1 MRMDDNTRTAAD
13 DASPHL
19 PHAAAEDSP
28 AGDAGPRTLAIDIGG
43 SHLKASVLDAAGAM
57 LAERVRIATPRPATP
72 GAVLEALAGLV
83 PALPSFDRISVG
95 FPGVV
100 RDGRILTA
108 PNLGT
113 EEWRSAPLAAAL
125 ADLLGR
131 PTRVLND
138 ADVQGLGTIAGQ
150 GLECVLTLGTG
161 IGCALFRNGRLLP
174 HLELGQH
181 PIRTNKTYDRWLGD
195 VARRKKGDRKWNRR
209 LRKAIPIVRTFLN
222 FDLLY
227 LGGGNAKRIEFE
239 LPPDVRLA
247 ANTAGITGGVRLWHA
262 DLAEVFAAALT
273 TAAAPSG
280 QSHLEP
286 FAMKAV
292 R

>member
-1 MRMDDNTRTAAD
+1 MDDRKR
-13 DASPHL
+13 
-19 PHAAAEDSP
+19 AAAAGGDTSP
-28 AGDAGPRTLAIDIGG
+28 SSLSHPPAESGKAGATSPRTLAIDIGG

-57 LAERVRIATPRPATP
+57 LAERVRIATPRPAMP
-72 GAVLEALAGLV
+72 AAVLEALAGLLLE
-83 PALPSFDRISVG
+83 LPSFDRISVG

-113 EEWRSAPLAAAL
+113 EDWRNAPLAAAL
-125 ADLLGR
+125 ADRFGR

-138 ADVQGLGTIAGQ
+138 ADVQGLGTIVGQ

-181 PIRTNKTYDRWLGD
+181 PIRTKKTYDRWLGD
-195 VARRKKGDRKWNRR
+195 AARRKKGDRKWNRR
-209 LRKAIPIVRTFLN
+209 LRKAIPVVRTFFN
-222 FDLLY
+222 FDRLH
-227 LGGGNAKRIEFE
+227 LGGGNAKRIDFE

-247 ANTAGITGGVRLWHA
+247 ANTAGITGGIRLWHA
-262 DLAEVFAAALT
+262 DLDEVFATAD
-273 TAAAPSG
+273 AAAPSP
-280 QSHLEP
+280 SRPEP
-286 FAMKAV
+286 LALKAA